1 MFKRPSFII
10 VIIVVLVV
18 FGLGILRAV
27 VSRQAAEQAQQ
38 LQVAPSSEAVEL
50 TVEEELGAIDLGD
63 LDAEFENIDQDIN
76 QL

>member
-38 LQVAPSSEAVEL
+38 LQVAPSPEAVEL